1 MVDLKREEEFV
12 EVRKGHKMKTQAR
25 CCGYIKKKKSNV
37 SLAGTKDAQLKKRQ
51 EWEIKL
57 ERHRAQIIYSGI
69 ENH

>member
-1 MVDLKREEEFV
+1 MLDLKREEEFA
-12 EVRKGHKMKTQAR
+12 EVRKGHEMKTQAR
-25 CCGYIKKKKSNV
+25 CCGYIKKKSNV
-37 SLAGTKDAQLKKRQ
+37 SLAGTDDAQLKKRQ